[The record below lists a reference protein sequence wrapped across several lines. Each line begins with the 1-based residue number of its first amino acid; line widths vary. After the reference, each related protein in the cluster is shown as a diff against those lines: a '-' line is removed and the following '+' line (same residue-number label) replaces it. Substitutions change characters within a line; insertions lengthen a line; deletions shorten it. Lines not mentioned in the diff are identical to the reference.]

1 MTEKMLTVR
10 MSEQEHRALKLHA
23 VLKGRSVNSVVL
35 ELIRAELTR
44 NAPAA
49 AGLSREQF
57 VADLFDRLGI
67 DPASPE
73 HQAAA
78 ARADAS
84 IQRGSGDPAGG
95 GATGGKGE
103 RGAA

>member
-10 MSEQEHRALKLHA
+10 ISEQEHRALKLYA
-23 VLKGRSVNSVVL
+23 VLQGRSVNAVVL
-35 ELIRAELTR
+35 ELIRAELAK

-49 AGLSREQF
+49 DGPSREQF

-67 DPASPE
+67 DPAGPE
-73 HQAAA
+73 HRAAST
-78 ARADAS
+78 RADDS
-84 IQRGSGDPAGG
+84 IQYGPGKRTD
-95 GATGGKGE
+95 GAPRGKGQ